1 MSLIIIYTTYS
12 SKEEADRINLMLLDQ
27 KLVACVNNIEVNG
40 LFLWKD
46 DIERSR
52 EIVSLIKTKPENWEK
67 VKELIEKEHSYDVP
81 CIIRISADCNDSY
94 LAWLNSELK

>member
-1 MSLIIIYTTYS
+1 MSLIIIYVTYS

-27 KLVACVNNIEVNG
+27 KLVTCVNNIEVNG